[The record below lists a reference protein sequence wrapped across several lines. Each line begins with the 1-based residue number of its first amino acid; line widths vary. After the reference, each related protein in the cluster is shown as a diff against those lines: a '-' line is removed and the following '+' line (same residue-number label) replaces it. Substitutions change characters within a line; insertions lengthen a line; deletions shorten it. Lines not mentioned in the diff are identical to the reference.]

1 MATKAAYQQ
10 KLEAQLKEWD
20 AHLATLRAKSMQVTA
35 DARIGFEDELEKL
48 KTRREAAHLRLEEL
62 ARRSENAWEDTKEGT
77 EKVWAEMGK
86 AMERI
91 AARFK

>member
-1 MATKAAYQQ
+1 MASKQAYQQ

-20 AHLATLRAKSMQVTA
+20 AHLENLRAKSGQVSA
-35 DARIGFEDELEKL
+35 DARISFENEMEKL
-48 KTRREAAHLRLEEL
+48 KLRREAAYVRLDEL
-62 ARRSENAWEDTKEGT
+62 AKRGEDAWEDTKEGT

-91 AARFK
+91 VASFK